1 MNTYRVRFSIDGHID
16 IEAGTREEAQ
26 DMLRAISKSEYAA
39 VGDLV
44 VDEPMTAE
52 EYDAAIR
59 QVREGD
65 PAEEPA
71 SPA

>member
-16 IEAGTREEAQ
+16 IEADTREEAQ

-52 EYDAAIR
+52 EYDAAIKET
-59 QVREGD
+59 VEGS
-65 PAEEPA
+65 AA
-71 SPA
+71 